1 MRCRERARNTEEKRR
16 ERRETVSTTAKPPPP
31 LMMAW
36 TLTLVYHHIHPG
48 RFFFSS
54 HFSFVK
60 IYHPIA
66 FKAWLKNSVFFN
78 SSEAISRKNVAP
90 AGRLQR
96 GPPGAPLARPPPTG
110 GGGARRFHLRRN
122 SALFRSRV
130 YCYSVLAGWSYQSP
144 ALQVHRLQ
152 YWLFLLIVV
161 ATAVSRLKRACSR
174 KITSCLDEKGGART
188 TSN

>member
-110 GGGARRFHLRRN
+110 GGGRGGFIFAETVHCSGPECTVTAYWR
-122 SALFRSRV
+122 
-130 YCYSVLAGWSYQSP
+130 AG
-144 ALQVHRLQ
+144 
-152 YWLFLLIVV
+152 
-161 ATAVSRLKRACSR
+161 ATRAQPY
-174 KITSCLDEKGGART
+174 KFTD
-188 TSN
+188 SNIGYFC